1 MAAWIWILIPLVAII
16 GGYIIDYQKNKLKWR
31 SATESSESEL
41 EELRAVVT
49 GLRKR
54 IENLEAI
61 AANLDAW
68 PEEEASGRIADSWAE
83 LDPDQIKKRTKESY
97 PKRLKR
103 EETNKYGK

>member
-31 SATESSESEL
+31 SATASSESEL

-68 PEEEASGRIADSWAE
+68 PEEEASGRITDSWAE
-83 LDPDQIKKRTKESY
+83 LDPDQIKKENERIVSEKVKSGG
-97 PKRLKR
+97 R
-103 EETNKYGK
+103 